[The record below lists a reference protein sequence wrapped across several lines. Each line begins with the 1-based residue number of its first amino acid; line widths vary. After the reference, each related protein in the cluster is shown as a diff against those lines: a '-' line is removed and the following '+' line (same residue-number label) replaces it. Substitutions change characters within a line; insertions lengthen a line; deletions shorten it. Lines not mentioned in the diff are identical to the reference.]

1 MATLSIIGI
10 LVGLV
15 LMCFL
20 MFKGIHPLIAAVAA
34 SAVIALTGGLNVY
47 EALTGEYMAGFVGFI
62 QSNFPIFVTGAFL
75 GKVYEV
81 TNGATAIAHLL
92 VKAVGKRFSAI
103 VVPLAISVM
112 TFCGIVG
119 YVVCFAMFPIALAV
133 YREADIPRR
142 FIPTAIVV
150 GCCTFT
156 SYMPFEAQVPNV
168 SATNI
173 LGTSLSAGAVIG
185 TFAGLL
191 QAVISMALLT
201 ILVSYAQKRGEHFV
215 AHADDKF
222 GDDSACPGGVAA
234 LVPLIITLVAINIK
248 DGSGNAYIPVEAG
261 ILAGSIL
268 AYIVMRGY
276 HTDGTNI
283 LGHAAT
289 AIGNAIISA
298 AATSALVAVGT
309 VTKATAGWDPLINT
323 LTSIPG
329 PALLSASVGGILFGG
344 VCASASGATALTA
357 ELFGSIYAAKGVT
370 MTALHRTLVTACH
383 VGGTLPNNGF
393 INTVVVGICKDTY
406 KNTYAPMFLCVP
418 VSILGATV
426 VSVILFTL
434 FPGLP

>member
-1 MATLSIIGI
+1 MATVSILGI
-10 LVGLV
+10 LAGLV

-20 MFKGIHPLIAAVAA
+20 MFKGIHPFIAAVLA
-34 SAVIALTGGLNVY
+34 SMIIALTGGLNVY
-47 EALTGEYMAGFVGFI
+47 SALKGEYMTGFVGFI
-62 QSNFPIFVTGAFL
+62 QGNFLVFVTGAFL

-81 TNGATAIAHLL
+81 TNGASAIARLL

-142 FIPTAIVV
+142 FIPTAIVL

-173 LGTSLSAGAVIG
+173 LGTSLAAGAVVGVI
-185 TFAGLL
+185 AGLC
-191 QAVISMALLT
+191 QAALSLGLLT
-201 ILVSYAQKRGEHFV
+201 LLVDRAQKRGEHFI
-215 AHADDKF
+215 AHAEDQFHDNV
-222 GDDSACPGGVAA
+222 ACPSGLVALA
-234 LVPLIITLVAINIK
+234 PLVVTLVAINIK
-248 DGSGNAYIPVEAG
+248 SAEGQAYIPVEAG
-261 ILAGSIL
+261 ILAGAIL
-268 AYIVMRGY
+268 AYLVMRKY
-276 HTDGTNI
+276 HADGKTI
-283 LGHAAT
+283 LNHAAGS
-289 AIGNAIISA
+289 IGNAIMSV

-309 VTKATAGWDPLINT
+309 VTKATAGWDPLINA

-357 ELFGSIYAAKGVT
+357 DLFGGIYAAKGVA
-370 MTALHRTLVTACH
+370 MEALHRTLVTSCH

-406 KNTYAPMFLCVP
+406 KNTYGPMFLCVP
-418 VSILGATV
+418 VSILVATV
-426 VSVILFTL
+426 ISVVLFTL